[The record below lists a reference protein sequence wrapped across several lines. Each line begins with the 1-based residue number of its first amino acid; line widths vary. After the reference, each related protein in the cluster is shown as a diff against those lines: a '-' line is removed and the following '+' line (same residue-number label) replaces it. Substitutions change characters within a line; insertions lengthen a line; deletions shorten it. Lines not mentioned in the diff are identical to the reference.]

1 MAGLGTVAVGQSGG
15 PTAVI
20 NASLAGV
27 IEAARI
33 AGSTVLGLRYG
44 IQGALHD
51 DVLDLTN
58 VDTAALS
65 ATVSAGLGSV
75 RYKLQP
81 EDYDR
86 VITEFDRHDIR
97 TFIYIGGND
106 SMDTANQLATVAQQR
121 GLPLQVMG
129 VPKTID
135 NDLPFTDHCPGYPS
149 AARYVAALVRDV
161 GLDCRAMRRIYFLEI
176 MGRHAGWLAAASR
189 LARDREDA
197 APHVILLPEHTWDEQ
212 RFVGAVEHAY
222 TTYGHCV
229 IAVAEGFQLPAGDAN
244 LGIVDAF
251 GHVRLGGIGKQLAAL
266 TKDRLQLATE
276 PITDIL
282 GYIQRASSLG
292 RSEVDATEAQA
303 VGRQAIQAV
312 LAGESG
318 KMVTIQR
325 ESERPYRAGYGLV
338 PLTRAANETRT
349 LDGRFLLADRY
360 DVAESFLSYIQP
372 LVGALPIPYRL
383 Y

>member
-1 MAGLGTVAVGQSGG
+1 MTDLGTVAVGQSGG

-27 IEAARI
+27 IDAARE
-33 AGSTVLGLRYG
+33 AGRSVLGLRYG

-51 DVLDLTN
+51 DVIDLTG
-58 VDTAALS
+58 VDTAAL
-65 ATVSAGLGSV
+65 AQTVSAGLGSV

-81 EDYDR
+81 DDYDR
-86 VITEFDRHDIR
+86 IITEFDRHHVR
-97 TFIYIGGND
+97 TFVYIGGND
-106 SMDTANQLATVAQQR
+106 SMDTANQLATVAEQR

-189 LARDREDA
+189 LARDRADA
-197 APHVILLPEHTWDEQ
+197 APHLILLPEHGWDEQ
-212 RFVGAVEHAY
+212 RFLSAVEHAY
-222 TTYGHCV
+222 RTHGHCV
-229 IAVAEGFQLPAGDAN
+229 VAVAEGFQLPAGGAN
-244 LGIVDAF
+244 LGITDAF
-251 GHVRLGGIGKQLAAL
+251 GHVRLGGIGRQLAAL
-266 TKDRLQLATE
+266 TKERLQLPPE
-276 PITDIL
+276 PMTDIL

-292 RSEVDATEAQA
+292 RSQVDALEAHA
-303 VGRQAIQAV
+303 VGRQAIGAV
-312 LAGESG
+312 LGGESG

-325 ESERPYRAGYGLV
+325 TSNTPYIAGYGLV
-338 PLTRAANETRT
+338 PLTEAANQTRT
-349 LDGRFLLADRY
+349 LDECYLLPNQY
-360 DVAESFLSYIQP
+360 DVAESFLTYLEP
-372 LVGALPIPYRL
+372 LTGPLPAPYRL

>member
-1 MAGLGTVAVGQSGG
+1 MADLGTVAVGQSGG

-27 IEAARI
+27 IEAARD

-51 DVLDLTN
+51 DVIDLTS
-58 VDTAALS
+58 VDTTAL
-65 ATVSAGLGSV
+65 AQTVSAGLGSV

-81 EDYDR
+81 DDYDSI
-86 VITEFDRHDIR
+86 ITAFDRHQVR
-97 TFIYIGGND
+97 TFVYIGGND
-106 SMDTANQLATVAQQR
+106 SMDTADQLARVARQR
-121 GLPLQVMG
+121 GLPLQVIG

-161 GLDCRAMRRIYFLEI
+161 GLDCRAMRRIYFFEI

-189 LARDREDA
+189 LARDRDDA
-197 APHVILLPEHTWDEQ
+197 APHLILLPEHSWDEQ
-212 RFVGAVEHAY
+212 RFLAAVEHAY
-222 TTYGHCV
+222 RRYGHCV
-229 IAVAEGFQLPAGDAN
+229 VAVAEGFQLPEGGAN
-244 LGIVDAF
+244 LGIIDAF

-266 TKDRLQLATE
+266 TKQRLQLPPE
-276 PITDIL
+276 PISDIL

-292 RSEVDATEAQA
+292 RSSVDAEEARM

-312 LAGESG
+312 LRGESG
-318 KMVTIQR
+318 QMVTIQR
-325 ESERPYRAGYGLV
+325 TSDAPYAAGYGLV
-338 PLTRAANETRT
+338 PLTEAANQTRT
-349 LDGRFLLADRY
+349 LDAQYLLPDQY
-360 DVAESFLSYIQP
+360 DVPDSFLTYLAP
-372 LVGALPIPYRL
+372 LVGPLPAPYRL

>member
-1 MAGLGTVAVGQSGG
+1 MAELGTVAVGQSGG

-27 IEAARI
+27 VEAASE
-33 AGSTVLGLRYG
+33 AGSAVLGLRYG

-51 DVLDLTN
+51 DAIDLTN
-58 VDTAALS
+58 VDTAAL
-65 ATVSAGLGSV
+65 AQTVSAGLGSV
-75 RYKLQP
+75 RYKLKP
-81 EDYDR
+81 DDYDSI
-86 VITEFDRHDIR
+86 ITAFERHKVR
-97 TFIYIGGND
+97 TFVYIGGND
-106 SMDTANQLATVAQQR
+106 SMDTANQLAMVAQQR

-189 LARDREDA
+189 LARDRADA
-197 APHVILLPEHTWDEQ
+197 APHLILLPEHTWDEQ
-212 RFVGAVEHAY
+212 RFLSAVERAY
-222 TTYGHCV
+222 RDYGHCV
-229 IAVAEGFQLPAGDAN
+229 VAVAEGFQLPEGGAN

-251 GHVRLGGIGKQLAAL
+251 GHIRLGGVGKQLAAL
-266 TKDRLQLATE
+266 TKERLKLPPE

-292 RSEVDATEAQA
+292 RSDVDAAEARM
-303 VGRQAIQAV
+303 VGRQAIDAAV
-312 LAGESG
+312 NGESG

-325 ESERPYRAGYGLV
+325 RSAMPYRAGYGLV
-338 PLTRAANETRT
+338 PLIDAANQTRT
-349 LDGRFLLADRY
+349 LDAAYLLTDQY
-360 DVAESFLSYIQP
+360 DVPDSFLSYLEP
-372 LVGALPIPYRL
+372 LAGPLAAPYRL

>member
-1 MAGLGTVAVGQSGG
+1 MAELGTVAVGQSGG

-27 IEAARI
+27 IEAARD
-33 AGSTVLGLRYG
+33 AGSAVLGLRYG

-51 DVLDLTN
+51 DVIDLTG
-58 VDTAALS
+58 VDTTAL
-65 ATVSAGLGSV
+65 AQTVSAGLGSV

-81 EDYDR
+81 DDYDSI
-86 VITEFDRHDIR
+86 ITAFDRHNVR
-97 TFIYIGGND
+97 TFVYIGGND
-106 SMDTANQLATVAQQR
+106 SMDTANQVATVAQQR
-121 GLPLQVMG
+121 GLPLHVMG

-189 LARDREDA
+189 LARDRDDA
-197 APHVILLPEHTWDEQ
+197 APHLILLPEHAWDET
-212 RFVGAVEHAY
+212 RFLSAVDHAY
-222 TTYGHCV
+222 RTYDHCV
-229 IAVAEGFQLPAGDAN
+229 VAVAEGFQLPEGGAN
-244 LGIVDAF
+244 LGIIDAF
-251 GHVRLGGIGKQLAAL
+251 GHVRLGGIGKQLAEL
-266 TKDRLQLATE
+266 TKQRLQLPPE

-282 GYIQRASSLG
+282 GYVQRASSLG
-292 RSEVDATEAQA
+292 RSTVDAEEARM

-312 LAGESG
+312 LSGESG
-318 KMVTIQR
+318 QMVTIQR
-325 ESERPYRAGYGLV
+325 HNDSPYLAGYGLA
-338 PLTRAANETRT
+338 PLTDAANQTRT
-349 LDGRFLLADRY
+349 LDAEYLLRDTY
-360 DVAESFLSYIQP
+360 DVADRFLSYIGP
-372 LVGALPIPYRL
+372 LVGPLLAPYHL